1 MINLITISL
10 LTATAVFLYVE
21 NRRLKQDTARI
32 EKEDAERVECALQSS
47 GLDEYNARLQQIK
60 EERKRRI
67 LKLLEE
73 QGSLSSG
80 DIAEM
85 LEVSRST
92 ALRDLNELE
101 EQDKITQKGTLGR
114 FVRYKINASYTD

>member
-1 MINLITISL
+1 MIDLITILL
-10 LTATAVFLYVE
+10 LTGVTVFLYIE

-32 EKEDAERVECALQSS
+32 EKEDAERVNCAIQSS
-47 GLDEYNARLQQIK
+47 GLDDYNARLQEIK
-60 EERKRRI
+60 EERKAKI
-67 LKLLEE
+67 LEFLKEV
-73 QGSLSSG
+73 GSLSSG

-101 EQDKITQKGTLGR
+101 EEGRLTQKGTLGR